1 MSTCEVCIE
10 DFTRIRK
17 LIPCPCDYKCCSKCT
32 TMYILSQNQ
41 DASCMNCKMV
51 WDRQFMSTHFT
62 KSFMS
67 KEFKEHRENIVLE
80 RELGMMQATQPDVED
95 VIRRR
100 KIKQEIE
107 DLIIK
112 NNESYSLKNE
122 LENQHTAS
130 TKQELKLALDLL
142 REVKKTIREMNN
154 QIRTLRNNYYSVSY
168 DPVKPK
174 EFIRKCP
181 VEDCKGFL
189 STSLKCGICE
199 TFSCK
204 DCREVIGNTTE
215 DRKTHI
221 CDSDILESVKC
232 MIKEAKPC
240 PKCASMISKI
250 DGCDQMFCLQ
260 CHTAFSWKTLR
271 IETGVIHNPHYF
283 EMLREGGIQIE
294 RNPGDIRCGIE
305 LDRMTTENIIYY
317 GHGRFENHGMRV
329 IENIVR
335 SVIEFRHYATFQ
347 FRVNRL
353 GTNKDL
359 RIQYM
364 MNELSKDKFKVMAQR
379 RDKANQKNT
388 EFYSLS
394 MTFITVI
401 TDIIHRF
408 TTNDLV
414 SKVKQGKTEEEW
426 GYKQLKILL
435 INFTIQAFAI

>member
-1 MSTCEVCIE
+1 
-10 DFTRIRK
+10 
-17 LIPCPCDYKCCSKCT
+17 
-32 TMYILSQNQ
+32 
-41 DASCMNCKMV
+41 
-51 WDRQFMSTHFT
+51 MSTHFT

-174 EFIRKCP
+174 EFIRKCT

-283 EMLREGGIQIE
+283 EWRSQNGTQQRNLLEVQCGREIDHEIVGILNRIC
-294 RNPGDIRCGIE
+294 NTD
-305 LDRMTTENIIYY
+305 IIY
-317 GHGRFENHGMRV
+317 
-329 IENIVR
+329 NIARNVLHIR
-335 SVIEFRHYATFQ
+335 QVELPKYA
-347 FRVNRL
+347 VNRF
-353 GTNKDL
+353 NDNSDL
-359 RIQYM
+359 RIRYLRSQITEKVFKQTLQKRFKT
-364 MNELSKDKFKVMAQR
+364 NEK
-379 RDKANQKNT
+379 KN
-388 EFYSLS
+388 E
-394 MTFITVI
+394 IGAVI
-401 TDIIHRF
+401 ATYTHCVTDIIYRLIVEYKNPQAIIDL
-408 TTNDLV
+408 TNDTISPIE
-414 SKVKQGKTEEEW
+414 SKYYYELQELIRYTNDCFKNISKIYKNKPIQITTG
-426 GYKQLKILL
+426 GYLS
-435 INFTIQAFAI
+435 